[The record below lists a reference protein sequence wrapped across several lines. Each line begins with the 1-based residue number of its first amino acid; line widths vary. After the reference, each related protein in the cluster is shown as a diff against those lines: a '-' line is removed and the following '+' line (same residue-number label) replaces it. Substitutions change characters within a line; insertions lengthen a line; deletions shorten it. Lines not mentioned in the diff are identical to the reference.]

1 MAVTRFVYAT
11 LIAVPAA
18 ALAEPDWK
26 HTATFY
32 GWLPGIT
39 TAVDTPLGEVE
50 AEVAFT
56 DIRDK
61 LDFAFLAALEARNR
75 RWALVGDLQ
84 YFDLGAD
91 ASTNSGLINTV
102 NIDSQI
108 TVLGGYALY
117 DVSGGSDTRVEL
129 GGGLRVYDA
138 KFDTVIS
145 GAMPLSLSTHGR
157 WADAVLSA
165 RVTHAFGEDRLG
177 VAYLDVGGF
186 GLGTSSDLTVQTYVA
201 AGDRLKSGW
210 SAVAGYRPL
219 MFERDFDGRT
229 AKSDTGGPFIGV
241 QKQFL
246 TVPARRRMFQESDLR
261 CG

>member
-1 MAVTRFVYAT
+1 MTATRFVFAT
-11 LIAVPAA
+11 LMAVPAPT
-18 ALAEPDWK
+18 LAETDWK
-26 HTATFY
+26 YTGTFY
-32 GWLPGIT
+32 GWFPGTT

-56 DIRDK
+56 DILDK
-61 LDFAFLAALEARNR
+61 LDFAFLAALEARHG

-91 ASTNSGLINTV
+91 SSPNSGLINTV
-102 NIDSQI
+102 DINSQI

-145 GAMPLSLSTHGR
+145 GAVPLSLSNDGR

-165 RVTHAFGEDRLG
+165 RVTHGFDEDWFG

-201 AGDRLKSGW
+201 AGYRLKSGW
-210 SAVAGYRPL
+210 SAVAGYRHL

-229 AKSDTGGPFIGV
+229 VKSDTGGPVIGF
-241 QKQFL
+241 QKQF
-246 TVPARRRMFQESDLR
+246 
-261 CG
+261 